1 MMFVRWF
8 ALAAVAVLS
17 SPVTAGVV
25 LTRSDKAVVLENELV
40 RVELHRDRNFHP
52 SILVDRRNPKA
63 SLVDEIGFIAWKL
76 FFRPVNLR
84 VFLPQAV
91 VHSAC

>member
-40 RVELHRDRNFHP
+40 RVELHRCLLYTSP
-52 SILVDRRNPKA
+52 SPRD
-63 SLVDEIGFIAWKL
+63 S
-76 FFRPVNLR
+76 
-84 VFLPQAV
+84 
-91 VHSAC
+91 